1 MNIKSVNFL
10 LINPSIS
17 LLALWALDQIIKAC
31 YKNSQ
36 KLDLSLTLCIH
47 TLTLLNIQKTMNL
60 FGDIMPQLIINVISG
75 LLIFNVLNHLPSVTS
90 SECSSNRLVLYKV
103 IFRTNW
109 NRKLFPR
116 QYPEWRPPAQWS
128 KVVGE

>member
-1 MNIKSVNFL
+1 
-10 LINPSIS
+10 
-17 LLALWALDQIIKAC
+17 
-31 YKNSQ
+31 
-36 KLDLSLTLCIH
+36 
-47 TLTLLNIQKTMNL
+47 MNL
-60 FGDIMPQLIINVISG
+60 FGDIMPQLIINVIAG

>member
-1 MNIKSVNFL
+1 
-10 LINPSIS
+10 
-17 LLALWALDQIIKAC
+17 
-31 YKNSQ
+31 
-36 KLDLSLTLCIH
+36 
-47 TLTLLNIQKTMNL
+47 MNL
-60 FGDIMPQLIINVISG
+60 KKEIFYQLLSKVITGLLIING
-75 LLIFNVLNHLPSVTS
+75 LNTFHSVTS

>member
-1 MNIKSVNFL
+1 
-10 LINPSIS
+10 
-17 LLALWALDQIIKAC
+17 
-31 YKNSQ
+31 
-36 KLDLSLTLCIH
+36 
-47 TLTLLNIQKTMNL
+47 
-60 FGDIMPQLIINVISG
+60 MPQLIINVISG

-109 NRKLFPR
+109 SRKLFPR